1 MKRLGAEMVQLRR
14 IVLYALVAATL
25 GHVAARLRADVDTT
39 VSRVEGGRYAETP
52 LQMTWI
58 GWRAIVARSIANAI
72 NDRIMTV
79 AASVAFYAL
88 LSLVP
93 GLSVLITIYGL
104 FVTPSSIPGQIAALT
119 NFFPDAAKSL
129 IQEQAIRLTSQPAGS
144 LSVTLLISLAIA
156 AWSANAA
163 IKAIFEA
170 LNIMWGRVD
179 TRSFLRLNLETL
191 LFTFVGI
198 LLLMLVLIAMADIP
212 GYLSFLPIDANLQA
226 TIALIRWPLVYVAGL
241 AAIVMVYRRGPCRTP
256 PGVVWSLPGAIFA
269 SLIWGGASVLFS
281 WYVSTLARYSA
292 TYGSLAAVVVTMT
305 WLWLSAIILLA
316 GAELN
321 AQIESQIDHDEES
334 APANSAAFGAVSR

>member
-1 MKRLGAEMVQLRR
+1 MAQLRR
-14 IVLYALVAATL
+14 IVLYAIVAATL
-25 GHVAARLRADVDTT
+25 GHVAGRLREDVDST
-39 VSRVEGGRYAETP
+39 VNHIEGGRYAETP
-52 LQMTWI
+52 FQMTWS
-58 GWRAIVARSIANAI
+58 GWRAIIARTVSSAI
-72 NDRIMTV
+72 EDRIMTV

-104 FVTPSSIPGQIAALT
+104 FVTPSSIPGQIAVLT

-156 AWSANAA
+156 GWSANAA
-163 IKAIFEA
+163 IKALFEA

-179 TRSFLRLNLETL
+179 TRSFVRLNLETL

-198 LLLMLVLIAMADIP
+198 LLLMLVLVAMADIP

-226 TIALIRWPLVYVAGL
+226 TIALIRWPIVYITGL
-241 AAIVMVYRRGPCRTP
+241 AAIVMIYRRGPCRKAP
-256 PGVVWSLPGAIFA
+256 HVIWSLPGAIFA
-269 SLIWGGASVLFS
+269 SLIWGGASLLFS

-321 AQIESQIDHDEES
+321 AQIESQINNDDEMS
-334 APANSAAFGAVSR
+334 HAKGAAFGR